1 MLGDLYERLGCDRD
15 VRVGRT
21 MITGADARRLK
32 MFGAFAGR
40 DFMPFEFLGFYTGD
54 LLEFEDG
61 KSPHSTTNQYTYSV
75 DDSMWI
81 RPSRRTL
88 KKNQHPISR
97 VNDPPAE
104 TKANC
109 TFVVHYIPAYV
120 VAMWRQKRRM
130 RVGRVRASDSDIL
143 SSAEAGQ
150 DR

>member
-61 KSPHSTTNQYTYSV
+61 RSPGVTTNQYTYAIDEST
-75 DDSMWI
+75 WI
-81 RPSRRTL
+81 RPSRRTMN
-88 KKNQHPISR
+88 KNQYPISR
-97 VNDPPAE
+97 VNDPPAG
-104 TKANC
+104 TKASC
-109 TFVVHYIPAYV
+109 AFVVDYNPGHILPKCRLAGRGHVAAVSYLFPLLCCAY
-120 VAMWRQKRRM
+120 
-130 RVGRVRASDSDIL
+130 
-143 SSAEAGQ
+143 
-150 DR
+150 

>member
-1 MLGDLYERLGCDRD
+1 MLGDRYEYLGCDRD

-21 MITGADARRLK
+21 MITGADGQRLK
-32 MFGAFAGR
+32 MLGAFAGR

-61 KSPHSTTNQYTYSV
+61 EGPRRTSNQYTYAI
-75 DDSMWI
+75 DDSTWI

-97 VNDPPAE
+97 VNDPPAN

-109 TFVVHYIPAYV
+109 AFVVHYIPA
-120 VAMWRQKRRM
+120 RILPESRLRGGM
-130 RVGRVRASDSDIL
+130 RV
-143 SSAEAGQ
+143 AGLP
-150 DR
+150 R

>member
-40 DFMPFEFLGFYTGD
+40 DFMPFEFLGFYTGE
-54 LLEFEDG
+54 LVAFMDG
-61 KSPHSTTNQYTYSV
+61 EEPRGTTNQYTYAI
-75 DDSMWI
+75 DDCTWI

-88 KKNQHPISR
+88 KKTQHPISR
-97 VNDPPAE
+97 VNDPPAK

-109 TFVVHYIPAYV
+109 AFVVHYTPARV
-120 VAMWRQKRRM
+120 LPECRLTGQRRVAA
-130 RVGRVRASDSDIL
+130 VS
-143 SSAEAGQ
+143 
-150 DR
+150 